1 MAEQVQIPGIPSSDG
16 VADPAVVEILDRMRE
31 AITLLGGIT
40 TRQPMANGQ
49 LVAGSGWGSGTPDFL
64 TPDGGY
70 DPTKDYTVPP
80 RPENVIVSGGFA
92 VIIIDWT
99 VPTFRNFA
107 RAEVWKSAVD
117 NLSSAVLSGSTVGA
131 VFTDYVGNNAKYYYW
146 VRFVSQ
152 ANVVGP
158 WHASAGSPGQ
168 SALDPSYILKVLT
181 GQITETHLYNSLN
194 ERINLVDG
202 PETLAGSVAQ
212 RYGVL
217 QSQIDDINQTPP
229 YEPAVTYIAG
239 DLVTF
244 NGGIYSA
251 LQTTTGNPPTDAA
264 FWVFIGNYASVA
276 DAVAQH
282 TIQIQTNANDIV
294 AEATKREALGVQI
307 TGGSTTDDI
316 TQLSAGLIYQESL
329 VRATTDASLT
339 QQITT
344 VSSQTGNNSAALQQE
359 IATRTTLTD
368 GLSAQWTVK
377 TDVNGYVA
385 GFGLASTANNSIP
398 TSDFAVRAD
407 RFYIANPTGPGIV
420 PAMPFIVQTTPTTI
434 NGVAVPVGVYID
446 RAMIANG
453 TIGTAQIGVGVIDTA
468 KIADAAI
475 TTAKIGFAQVGT
487 AQIADASISTAKI
500 QQLAVQSAQ
509 IADAAIT
516 NAKIATLAV
525 STANIRDGAITTA
538 KIGNAQ
544 IGSAQIGTGSIYT
557 AAIQDAAITNAL
569 IANLAVATANIQDG
583 AIANA
588 KIENGAITNAKI
600 ENAAITTAKIG
611 VAEVDTLRIAGNA
624 VTVMGTLGGRSN
636 QTIYLNVSQAGQL
649 AITIWIGPWY
659 DYNFS
664 FDPAVRIY
672 VDGTLMLEMIG
683 DQVFGGYSG
692 GGDSGGSAYY
702 VRASETRILL
712 VPLGPG
718 RHSITVNTSYY
729 PFTVSPGVSR
739 YREYA
744 AIGLLTMR

>member
-1 MAEQVQIPGIPSSDG
+1 VAEQVQIPGIPSSDG

-49 LVAGSGWGSGTPDFL
+49 LVAGSGWGSGMPDFL
-64 TPDGGY
+64 TPDGY
-70 DPTKDYTVPP
+70 DPTTDYTVPP
-80 RPENVIVSGGFA
+80 RPENVVVSGGFA
-92 VIIIDWT
+92 VIILDWT

-117 NLSSAVLSGSTVGA
+117 NLSSAVMAGSSVGA

-168 SALDPSYILKVLT
+168 SALDPAYVLQVLT
-181 GQITETHLYNSLN
+181 GQITESHLYNHLN

-217 QSQIDDINQTPP
+217 QQQIDDINQTPP
-229 YEPAVTYIAG
+229 YDPTVTYISG
-239 DLVTF
+239 DLVTYD
-244 NGGIYSA
+244 GGIYSA
-251 LQTTTGNPPTDAA
+251 NQTTTGNPPTDSA
-264 FWVFIGNYASVA
+264 FWTFIGNYASVA

-307 TGGSTTDDI
+307 TGGSDTDDI
-316 TQLSAGLIYQESL
+316 SQLSAGLIYQESL

-344 VSSQTGNNSAALQQE
+344 VASQSGDNSAALQQE
-359 IATRTTLTD
+359 ITTRTSITD
-368 GLSAQWTVK
+368 GLLAQWTVK

-385 GFGLASTANNSIP
+385 GFGLASSANNSTP

-420 PAMPFIVQTTPTTI
+420 PAMPFVVQTTPTVI
-434 NGVAVPVGVYID
+434 NGVNVPVGVYID

-487 AQIADASISTAKI
+487 AQIIDASISTAKI

-525 STANIRDGAITTA
+525 STANIQDGAITTA

-544 IGSAQIGTGSIYT
+544 IDTAQIKTGAIDT
-557 AAIQDAAITNAL
+557 AAIQNGAITNAL

-588 KIENGAITNAKI
+588 KIANGAITNAKI

-636 QTIYLNVSQAGQL
+636 QTIYLNVAQAGQL
-649 AITIWIGPWY
+649 AITMWIDGFY
-659 DYNFS
+659 DFNFS
-664 FDPAVRIY
+664 FDPTVRLY
-672 VDGTLMLEMIG
+672 VDGTLRLALLGEQYVNG
-683 DQVFGGYSG
+683 TSSA
-692 GGDSGGSAYY
+692 GDSGDY
-702 VRASETRILL
+702 VSYARAAETRILM

-718 RHSITVNTSYY
+718 THSITINTAYY
-729 PFTVSPGVSR
+729 PYFGGAW
-739 YREYA
+739 REYA
-744 AIGLLTMR
+744 AIGLLAMR